1 MQICNFNLFA
11 LEKSHL
17 APPMETTFQDT
28 KKGAARTPVSPP
40 LENRISESWELYFA
54 GLCELMLPSA
64 FSGLSIGT
72 RFDWMNG
79 WSPFSTGS

>member
-1 MQICNFNLFA
+1 MYNFNLFT
-11 LEKSHL
+11 LEKSHY
-17 APPMETTFQDT
+17 PPRTETTFQGA